1 MNKEELIISLIKD
14 HLTNT
19 RLVSGLIKL
28 GLEPYHYDLHLG
40 TTIFKLIGIKD
51 EDDCLF
57 EEYLKLCDQA
67 TQMDFFEYPE
77 ILDSCAQLIFKRLIV
92 ESDEI
97 RSF

>member
-1 MNKEELIISLIKD
+1 MNQKELIICLIKD

-51 EDDCLF
+51 EDDSLF
-57 EEYLKLCDQA
+57 EEYLKLCEQV
-67 TQMDFFEYPE
+67 TQMNVFEYPE
-77 ILDSCAQLIFKRLIV
+77 LLDSYAQLIYKRLIT
-92 ESDEI
+92 ESNKL